1 MDSNDGKSGAVLDPI
16 RNFLLVSKKYLVDKK
31 SEDIFDHTNRERNYL
46 QSNGA
51 KEYMEYRKLKR
62 QIEMKGPRLPTL
74 PRLF

>member
-1 MDSNDGKSGAVLDPI
+1 MDSNHGKSGAVLDPI
-16 RNFLLVSKKYLVDKK
+16 RNFLLIKKYLVNKK
-31 SEDIFDHTNRERNYL
+31 SANMFDRTNRANRERDYL

-62 QIEMKGPRLPTL
+62 QIEMRR

>member
-1 MDSNDGKSGAVLDPI
+1 MDSNHGKSGAVLDPI

-31 SEDIFDHTNRERNYL
+31 SQSNAERNYV
-46 QSNGA
+46 QSNAA

-62 QIEMKGPRLPTL
+62 QIEMRR